1 MTNGVIVEAIALRSK
16 VYALRIHGQDSLKRC
31 KGLKKSILQSR
42 VHFEDYYDA
51 LFGDKPLY
59 FDFYKIAVKK
69 HRVTTDYVRCK
80 TMSCF
85 DDKRFI
91 LNCR

>member
-1 MTNGVIVEAIALRSK
+1 MEAIALRSK

-31 KGLKKSILQSR
+31 KGLKKSILQIR
-42 VHFEDYYDA
+42 VHFEDHYDA

-69 HRVTTDYVRCK
+69 HQVTTDYACCK
-80 TMSCF
+80 TMSCL
-85 DDKRFI
+85 DDKQFI